1 MLAQI
6 LFSQGEGDAPQS
18 TGRPAGGASE
28 LAESRDVFMPLPAAT
43 AYAMVK
49 RGLPSRSLLPLAEC
63 LGLSKDAVAASV
75 GLDRATAHRKI
86 TRGDTLPIHAAESM
100 LRLLEL
106 SRLAED
112 TFTTPE
118 TAAAWLRTAHPML
131 GADAPFDLAKSAYGT
146 AHVKEILTAITYG
159 NSV

>member
-1 MLAQI
+1 
-6 LFSQGEGDAPQS
+6 
-18 TGRPAGGASE
+18 
-28 LAESRDVFMPLPAAT
+28 MPLPAAT

-49 RGLPSRSLLPLAEC
+49 RGVPSRSLLPLAEY
-63 LGLSKDAVAASV
+63 LGVSKDAVAAYL

-86 TRGDTLPIHAAESM
+86 TRGDTLPIYVAESM

-106 SRLAED
+106 SRLEED
-112 TFTTPE
+112 TSTTPD

-131 GADAPFDLAKSAYGT
+131 ATDAPFDWAKSAYGT
-146 AHVKEILTAITYG
+146 VHVKEILTAIKYS

>member
-1 MLAQI
+1 MQI
-6 LFSQGEGDAPQS
+6 LFSQGKGDAPQS
-18 TGRPAGGASE
+18 TQVPVDGAG
-28 LAESRDVFMPLPAAT
+28 ESVESGDVFMPLPAAT
-43 AYAMVK
+43 AYAMLK
-49 RGLPSRSLLPLAEC
+49 RGVPSRSLLPIAEY
-63 LGLSKDAVAASV
+63 LGLSKDAVAAYV

-86 TRGDTLPIHAAESM
+86 TRGDTLPIHAAESV

-131 GADAPFDLAKSAYGT
+131 GTNAPFDWAKSAYGT
-146 AHVKEILTAITYG
+146 MHVKEILTAIKYG